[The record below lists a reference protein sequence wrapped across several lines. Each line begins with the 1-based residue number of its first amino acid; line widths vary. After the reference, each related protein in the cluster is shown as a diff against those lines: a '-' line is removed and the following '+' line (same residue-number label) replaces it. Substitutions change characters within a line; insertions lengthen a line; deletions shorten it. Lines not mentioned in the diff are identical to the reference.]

1 MSATVCTQVTKSQ
14 VSGHRPG
21 LLRALIRRVQG
32 WRRVWQERDALSRM
46 DDRDLQDLRLSRWD
60 VEREIARHL
69 WDI

>member
-14 VSGHRPG
+14 APVLKPG
-21 LLRALIRRVQG
+21 LVSRLRDR
-32 WRRVWQERDALSRM
+32 WRVWQEHSALERM
-46 DDRDLQDLRLSRWD
+46 EERDLRGPGLSQWD